1 VPIPVIPSRE
11 QVRIG
16 DLELVNQLMNYTSP
30 RLAQYFDRFDRV
42 CKPEE
47 RFLWLILVIVQF
59 FVLIYL
65 SRLIKQQ
72 KMKKWMILVFIF
84 LPSILILITHGIV
97 LSSDTFPDPFIF
109 QTFFLNVGIVITIVL
124 ILGGATPTL
133 IEVLVVLVIIF
144 ILSWIAYPSFL
155 PQASMKLINR
165 TSTSVTVADQF
176 TIGEYDVT
184 LLSAKESDGLVNWL
198 RENDYKIPDQAT
210 SMLETYIQ
218 SGMKFFVVRVN
229 LEAFKKSDV
238 GYLRP
243 IVLDYQSDKFMLPI
257 RLGTLN
263 ADQDQDLTIVVL
275 SPTSYVETENYPTLT
290 IPTDAKSRADRP
302 SGLELPYYIRGEFQ
316 QFYQAVFQKAY
327 EQSDRS
333 SVFLEFAGATQGGTI
348 GDPIGGYSF
357 GGNKCDPCVME
368 LYDVEDFLSQLTE
381 VGAFWEKSYSDSENT
396 HTYVTRLHVRYN
408 AKTFPEDLYF
418 KEISPEA
425 LIQRVEAED
434 KLFPNLAGVAFQ
446 GRYVFRLSKGKPWC
460 LAARPFWNKKYP
472 RVEHLAN
479 LTGWNPQE
487 IQRKIKANHVNQW
500 GETALHHARTLAEVD
515 RLLKQGALPNLPDA
529 FGDTPFHN
537 AISHAHWNKS
547 PEALAIV
554 EHLLESGADPNQ
566 KDGNGYSPLDD
577 KSHNPKLSELL
588 DRYK

>member
-1 VPIPVIPSRE
+1 
-11 QVRIG
+11 
-16 DLELVNQLMNYTSP
+16 MTSP
-30 RLAQYFDRFDRV
+30 
-42 CKPEE
+42 K
-47 RFLWLILVIVQF
+47 I
-59 FVLIYL
+59 
-65 SRLIKQQ
+65 
-72 KMKKWMILVFIF
+72 
-84 LPSILILITHGIV
+84 
-97 LSSDTFPDPFIF
+97 
-109 QTFFLNVGIVITIVL
+109 
-124 ILGGATPTL
+124 L
-133 IEVLVVLVIIF
+133 IEVIAIMVITF
-144 ILSWIAYPSFL
+144 ILALTLLPLSYP
-155 PQASMKLINR
+155 PQRSIRYWKDK
-165 TSTSVTVADQF
+165 STTPVTVADQF

-184 LLSAKESDGLVNWL
+184 LLSAEESDGLVNWL
-198 RENDYKIPDQAT
+198 RENDYKVADQAKT
-210 SMLETYIQ
+210 MLEHYIQ

-229 LEAFKKSDV
+229 LDAFKKSGL

-327 EQSDRS
+327 EKSDRS

-348 GDPIGGYSF
+348 GDPSGEYRF
-357 GGNKCDPCVME
+357 GGNKCDPCAME
-368 LYDVEDFLSQLTE
+368 LYNVENFLSQLTK
-381 VGAFWEKSYSDSENT
+381 VGAFWEKSYSGSENT

-418 KEISPEA
+418 KEITPEA

-446 GRYVFRLSKGKPWC
+446 GRYVIRRSSGQPWC
-460 LAARPFWNKKYP
+460 LATRKFWNKKYP
-472 RVEHLAN
+472 QVEHLAD

-487 IQRKIKANHVNQW
+487 IKRKMKANRINQW
-500 GETALHHARTLAEVD
+500 GETALHHVETLAEVD
-515 RLLKQGALPNLPDA
+515 RLLKQGTLPNLPDA
-529 FGDTPFHN
+529 YGDTPFHRAVRRASWEYN
-537 AISHAHWNKS
+537 DSHHQEAE
-547 PEALAIV
+547 EALAIV
-554 EHLLESGADPNQ
+554 ERLLQGGADPNQ
-566 KDGNGYSPLDD
+566 KDGSGDSPLDA
-577 KSHNPKLSELL
+577 KYKNPKLIELL